1 MEQIRLCLA
10 KKDYVRAD
18 IIGKKIKRDRLIKQG
33 FHDLKLR
40 HCDLM
45 TEFNTHKKKYVSISK

>member
-1 MEQIRLCLA
+1 MEAEALFWNKFGFLFGQKGLCC
-10 KKDYVRAD
+10 AD

-40 HCDLM
+40 HCIDD
-45 TEFNTHKKKYVSISK
+45 